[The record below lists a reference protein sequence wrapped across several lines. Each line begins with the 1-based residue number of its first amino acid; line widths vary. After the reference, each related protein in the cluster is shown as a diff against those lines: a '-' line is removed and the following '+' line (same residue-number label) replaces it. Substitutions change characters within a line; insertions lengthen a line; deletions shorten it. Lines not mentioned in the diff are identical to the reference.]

1 MTAASSDIRECLLER
16 LLEEPGCFVS
26 GEAASRGLD
35 MTRAAVWKHMQ
46 ALQQAGWPIESVTR
60 RGYRILPGKTLPYSA
75 MGIRLAMRDW
85 NGNPGNIG
93 KMARTG
99 IDWRVT
105 LLTETDSTNTRLKET
120 AAAGAPEG
128 TVLFAEKQT
137 GGRGRLGRQWDSKAG
152 SGIWMS
158 VLLRP
163 DMRPEQVQGMTLAA
177 SVAVVETLRI
187 VLKEAFPEDAG
198 AGERLA
204 AGIGIKWPNDILW
217 NGKKL
222 CGILTEL
229 AAEPDRVSHVVIGI
243 GVNVSQT
250 EADFPPEVRPIA
262 ASLHMVA
269 TGAGNWP
276 AEDTWPDRNRI
287 AGMLLHQLDDVYGHY
302 REDGLNS
309 LLKRWRDAS
318 VTLGQD
324 ILVMDPRQPW
334 PARAV
339 DVGEDGR
346 LLVERADGTRS
357 WLLSGEIGIRRIDG
371 PEAEQGSQ

>member
-16 LLEEPGCFVS
+16 LLKEPGCFVS
-26 GEAASRGLD
+26 GEEASKGMD

-60 RGYRILPGKTLPYSA
+60 RGYRILPGKALPYSA
-75 MGIRLAMRDW
+75 PGIRLAFRDW
-85 NGNPGNIG
+85 RGKLSAIG
-93 KMARTG
+93 KVEKIATE
-99 IDWRVT
+99 WQVA
-105 LLTETDSTNTRLKET
+105 LLTETDSTNTRLKEA

-128 TVLFAEKQT
+128 TALFAERQT

-187 VLKEAFPEDAG
+187 VLKESCPDDAG

-229 AAEPDRVSHVVIGI
+229 AAEPDRLSHVVIGI
-243 GVNVSQT
+243 GINVGQMES
-250 EADFPPEVRPIA
+250 DFPPEIRPIA
-262 ASLHMVA
+262 ASLVMVA
-269 TGAGNWP
+269 AEAGSMP
-276 AEDTWPDRNRI
+276 AKDTWPDRNRI
-287 AGMLLHQLDDVYGHY
+287 AGLLLHQLDDVYGHY

-309 LLKRWRDAS
+309 LLTRWRDAS
-318 VTLGQD
+318 VTLGRD

-346 LLVERADGTRS
+346 LLVERADGTRN
-357 WLLSGEIGIRRIDG
+357 WLLSGEIGIRRMDG
-371 PEAEQGSQ
+371 PGDEWIRV